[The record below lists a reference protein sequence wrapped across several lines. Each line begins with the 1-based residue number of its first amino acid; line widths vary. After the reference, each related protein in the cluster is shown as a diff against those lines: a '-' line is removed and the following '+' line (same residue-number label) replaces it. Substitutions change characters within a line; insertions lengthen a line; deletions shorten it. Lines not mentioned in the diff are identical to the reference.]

1 MFVPLHDSTPLK
13 VIRFQLVT
21 LTIIALNVVMYLT
34 TGAFNSDQTMAA
46 IASGWGMVP
55 GELLGQLPPVI
66 GYDPV
71 PEPVTLVTYQFLHA
85 GWWHLISNMLFLW
98 VFADNIEDAFGYFAF
113 VLFYLLCGIA
123 GALAHVLMSPAST
136 APLIGAS
143 AAVSGV
149 IGAYMLLYPRA
160 RVWILLFFRIP
171 LRISAIWVLG
181 GWFLLQVFSVLT
193 TDQSAEVEVAWWAHI
208 GGFVAGLA
216 ITFLLRS
223 RLLVRTS
230 R

>member
-1 MFVPLHDSTPLK
+1 MFVPLHDDTPLK
-13 VIRFQLVT
+13 VIRFQFVT
-21 LTIIALNVVMYLT
+21 IAIIAGNILVFLM
-34 TGAFNSDQTMAA
+34 TGAFQSETMLAGVATSFGVVPSDLTTAFSQNFPYSP
-46 IASGWGMVP
+46 I
-55 GELLGQLPPVI
+55 
-66 GYDPV
+66 
-71 PEPVTLVTYQFLHA
+71 PEPLTFLTYMFLHA
-85 GWWHLISNMLFLW
+85 GWLHLISNMLFLW

-181 GWFLLQVFSVLT
+181 GWFLLQIFSVLT

>member
-1 MFVPLHDSTPLK
+1 MFVPLHDDTPLK
-13 VIRFQLVT
+13 VIRFQYVT
-21 LTIIALNVVMYLT
+21 LTIIVGNVIIFLM
-34 TGAFNSDQTMAA
+34 TGAFQSDTMLAGVA
-46 IASGWGMVP
+46 DSFGVVP
-55 GELLGQLPPVI
+55 SDLTTAFSQNIPYSPI
-66 GYDPV
+66 
-71 PEPVTLVTYQFLHA
+71 PEPLTFLTYMFLHA
-85 GWWHLISNMLFLW
+85 GWLHLISNMLFLW

-181 GWFLLQVFSVLT
+181 GWFLLQIFSVLT

-208 GGFVAGLA
+208 GGFMAGLA

>member
-1 MFVPLHDSTPLK
+1 MFVPLHDDTPLK
-13 VIRFQLVT
+13 VIRFQFVT
-21 LTIIALNVVMYLT
+21 LTIIEGNVIIFLM
-34 TGAFNSDQTMAA
+34 TGAFQSDQMLAG
-46 IASGWGMVP
+46 IATSFGVVP
-55 GELLGQLPPVI
+55 SELILAPSQDIPFSPI
-66 GYDPV
+66 S
-71 PEPVTLVTYQFLHA
+71 EPLTFLTYMFLHA
-85 GWWHLISNMLFLW
+85 SWMHLISNMLFLW

-123 GALAHVLMSPAST
+123 GALAHVLMAPEST

-149 IGAYMLLYPRA
+149 IGAYVLLYPKA
-160 RVWILLFFRIP
+160 RIWILLFFRIP

-181 GWFLLQVFSVLT
+181 GWFLLQIFSVLT
-193 TDQSAEVEVAWWAHI
+193 TEPTGDMGVAWWAHI

-223 RLLVRTS
+223 RLLIRTAG
-230 R
+230 